1 MVSSSVLY
9 EVYLTYY
16 IMERLA
22 RNLLLTQ
29 VIFTSLV
36 EMRLYECPR
45 ATILYDHM
53 QYLAKLVTKKLRGLQ
68 SPGM

>member
-45 ATILYDHM
+45 ATILYDNM
-53 QYLAKLVTKKLRGLQ
+53 QCLV
-68 SPGM
+68 S